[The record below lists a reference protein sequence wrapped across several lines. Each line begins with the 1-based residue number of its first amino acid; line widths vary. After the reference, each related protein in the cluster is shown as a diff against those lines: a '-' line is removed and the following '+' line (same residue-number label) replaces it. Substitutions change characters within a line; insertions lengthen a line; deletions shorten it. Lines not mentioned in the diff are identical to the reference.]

1 MESHASINSI
11 PNEILLVILDFFR
24 TAHLL
29 PLAAINRRFSS
40 LVLRLIRQRLVRAT
54 SLPNHRLIL
63 ECYQPSAKLSTPY
76 LFCDHLFTSG
86 LDNASPTLTLA
97 CLRGAYS
104 HFRPV
109 AQDENQRARRRHP
122 RTTTEGAPPPPVEPP
137 TQDVFLD
144 ESESLSQLC
153 TVTNLVEVGPKPG
166 LFLSHVNVGDGVVRV
181 WRDWLATHAQNR
193 EGVGAPILWADARQ
207 SVGVRFRV
215 RRREGE
221 WLHAPP
227 VLVAAGEEEMP
238 VAYRLEFDEVVVRA
252 GELLLGLERS
262 EEQGVT
268 TSGSAVM
275 IVSG

>member
-1 MESHASINSI
+1 MDSHASINSI
-11 PNEILLVILDFFR
+11 PNEILLSILDFFR

-29 PLAAINRRFSS
+29 PLAAVNRRFSS
-40 LVLRLIRQRLVRAT
+40 LVLRLIRQRLIRGA

-63 ECYQPSAKLSTPY
+63 ECYHPSAKLSTPY
-76 LFCDHLFTSG
+76 LFCDYLFTDG
-86 LDNASPTLTLA
+86 LEDPATDPLTLPG
-97 CLRGAYS
+97 LRGAYS

-109 AQDENQRARRRHP
+109 AQDENQRARRRYP
-122 RTTTEGAPPPPVEPP
+122 RAEGSSSTPPVEPP

-144 ESESLSQLC
+144 ETEPFSQLC
-153 TVTNLVEVGPKPG
+153 AVTNLVEVGPKPG

-181 WRDWLATHAQNR
+181 WRDWLAAQARNR

-221 WLHAPP
+221 WVRAP
-227 VLVAAGEEEMP
+227 VLVAADEEEP
-238 VAYRLEFDEVVVRA
+238 VTYRLEFDEVVVRA
-252 GELLLGLERS
+252 GELLVGLERS

-268 TSGSAVM
+268 TSGKAVM
-275 IVSG
+275 IVSSG